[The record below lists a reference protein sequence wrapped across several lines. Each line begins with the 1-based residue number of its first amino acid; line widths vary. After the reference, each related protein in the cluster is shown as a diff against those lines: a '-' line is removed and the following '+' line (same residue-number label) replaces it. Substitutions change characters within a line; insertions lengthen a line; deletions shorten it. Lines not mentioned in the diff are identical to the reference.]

1 MLKSNHRNG
10 SLEASH
16 CFFYFIALFFSH
28 NALLTKKRTEN
39 AKVKSQSLMFLLL
52 HFQCVIYVNT

>member
-1 MLKSNHRNG
+1 MVHLAIRIVF
-10 SLEASH
+10 LFH
-16 CFFYFIALFFSH
+16 CIVFFAHCIAY
-28 NALLTKKRTEN
+28 KKRTEN

>member
-1 MLKSNHRNG
+1 MVHLAIRIVF
-10 SLEASH
+10 LFH
-16 CFFYFIALFFSH
+16 CIVFFAHCIAY
-28 NALLTKKRTEN
+28 KKRTES